1 MAKQKCIASGSD
13 EVTAPL
19 WHQSI
24 KLTISERITESF
36 LPHTYT
42 RLVPCPT
49 CLKSSPISSFLP
61 NARTSLSDSST
72 SPGEN
77 PVRSGREV
85 TRGTR
90 CTQGPLCASADT
102 TGTAV
107 CTCLYVP
114 IVYWSHLT
122 LFCIGW
128 CCRGIIL
135 FGFLRLTSFS
145 PSHFFTAICI
155 YCKSSKQS
163 PIPQAPERESPTNSY
178 PIVHYNTCIC
188 RTKRGCITLTGDF
201 QEEGKQPFC
210 FFKLSIEMKIFH
222 LF

>member
-13 EVTAPL
+13 KVTAPPS
-19 WHQSI
+19 HQSI
-24 KLTISERITESF
+24 KLTISDRITESF

-49 CLKSSPISSFLP
+49 CLRAHPHHHSFPTQAPVWATLP
-61 NARTSLSDSST
+61 PAL
-72 SPGEN
+72 GKN

-90 CTQGPLCASADT
+90 CTHGPLCASADT

-107 CTCLYVP
+107 CTCLHVP

-122 LFCIGW
+122 LFCIGC
-128 CCRGIIL
+128 CCREIIL
-135 FGFLRLTSFS
+135 FSFLRLTSFS
-145 PSHFFTAICI
+145 LSHFFTAICI

-163 PIPQAPERESPTNSY
+163 PIPQAPERETPTNSY

-188 RTKRGCITLTGDF
+188 RTNRRCITLTGDF
-201 QEEGKQPFC
+201 QEEGKQPFL
-210 FFKLSIEMKIFH
+210 FF
-222 LF
+222 